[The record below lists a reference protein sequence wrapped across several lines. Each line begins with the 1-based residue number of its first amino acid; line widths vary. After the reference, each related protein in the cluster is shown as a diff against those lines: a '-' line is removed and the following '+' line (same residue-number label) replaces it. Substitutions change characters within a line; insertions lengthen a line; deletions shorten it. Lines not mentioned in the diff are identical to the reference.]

1 MRAIL
6 LVSLFSAVSALHAAP
21 LTRVAATSLTLP
33 PIAPSYSYATE
44 PAFGGVKFFEPTQVV
59 FAPGETTRAF
69 VLERTGRVA
78 VVRDTT
84 APTREIFLDLTA
96 RVGNGGPDN
105 GLLSLAFH
113 PQFATNGYFYVWH
126 SLLISGVRFNR
137 LARYQVSATNP
148 AIADPASETPLIT
161 QQTGPGGHDGGTLLF
176 GPDGYLYL
184 SLGDGDSGYT
194 PAVNSHQRID
204 RDFFGCIIRLDVDQR
219 PGNLLPNP
227 HPSVHAGTYRVPA
240 DNPFVGA
247 TSFNGSA
254 VTPSAVRT
262 EFWALGLRN
271 PFRLTFDEPTG
282 ALWCAD
288 VGLDLRE
295 EINLI
300 TRGANYG
307 WDFREGT
314 VAGPRSAAAP
324 AGFTSTAPIYEYD
337 HSLGFSITGG
347 VLYRGAKFAEL
358 QGRYLFSDYVTGRIW
373 SLADNGTRPL
383 PATQVKQL
391 ATEIGLVGFTTDPR
405 TGDILLADLDSNLVR
420 RLVAVTATG
429 PAIPATLSATGA
441 FTNLANLTPAPGVVP
456 YAPNVS
462 FWSDFAKKSRWF
474 ALPDLASRYGF
485 NATAN
490 WSFPTGA
497 VWVKHFDLE
506 LTRGDPTTSRRIET
520 RFLVKTADGVY
531 GLSYRWN
538 DAQTDAT
545 LVAEDGTDQ
554 IFQIREGTITRPQLW
569 HFPGRGECL
578 QCHTPAGGYALSFNS
593 RQLNRAFPND
603 ASHQLTSLAA
613 AGYLDTGTV
622 TPAALPALA
631 PADDIFSSTEKRA
644 RSYLDANCAQCHQPG
659 GLGRGNWDAR
669 FSTATSAANIVN
681 GLLIETRGDSA
692 NRVIA
697 PGDIGHSQLIL
708 RLSSNGLVRLQSNP
722 PPMPPLATSE
732 IDVTD
737 YNLISQWI
745 ASLAPTPNDRL
756 VNLAARAAAG
766 LDSDT
771 LTTGLVVSG
780 AAKNILVRAI
790 GPSLA
795 QFGVTGFLAQ
805 PTLTLRPLGSETI
818 LATNTRWGGTA
829 ALRAAFTATGA
840 FPLADNSADSAVLT
854 TLAPGAYTAQATG
867 VGRTTGVALIEI
879 YDADPTPGGTGVPP
893 VGSETSASSRLANTS
908 VRARVGVD
916 AEILIPGLSIGG
928 AAPRTVLIRAAGP
941 ALAGF
946 GVAGALTAPVLKIF
960 SGSQELAANTAWGTA
975 PNLTDL
981 RAATTSTGAF
991 AFAEGSPDS
1000 ALLVTLAPGG
1010 YTIQVSGANRTSG
1023 VALVEV
1029 YEVP

>member
-1 MRAIL
+1 MALIRSPFPFMRAL
-6 LVSLFSAVSALHAAP
+6 LLPLLGLATALSGAP
-21 LTRVAATSLTLP
+21 LTRIAATSLTLP
-33 PIAPSYSYATE
+33 ATAPSYSYTTE

-59 FAPGETTRAF
+59 FAPGETSRAF
-69 VLERTGRVA
+69 VLERAGRVA

-96 RVGNGGPDN
+96 RVGSGGPDN

-113 PQFATNGYFYVWH
+113 PQFASNGYFYVWH
-126 SLLISGVRFNR
+126 SLLVSGTRYNR
-137 LARYQVSATNP
+137 LARYTRSATNPAIADP

-161 QQTGPGGHDGGTLLF
+161 QQTGPGGHDGGALAF

-184 SLGDGDSGYT
+184 SIGDGDSGYL

-204 RDFFGCIIRLDVDQR
+204 QDFFGCVIRLDVDQR
-219 PGNLLPNP
+219 ASNLIPNA

-240 DNPFVGA
+240 DNPFVGT

-262 EFWALGLRN
+262 EFWAVGLRN

-282 ALWCAD
+282 TLWCAD

-295 EINLI
+295 EIDLI

-314 VAGPRSAAAP
+314 IAGPRATSAP

-358 QGRYLFSDYVTGRIW
+358 QGRYLFSDYVSGRIW
-373 SLADNGTRPL
+373 ALADNGTRPL

-391 ATEIGLVGFTTDPR
+391 ATEVGLVGFTTDPR
-405 TGDILLADLDSNLVR
+405 TGDILLADLDSNIIR
-420 RLVAVTATG
+420 RLAAVSATG

-441 FTNLANLTPAPGVVP
+441 FTNLATLTPAPGLVA

-474 ALPDLASRYGF
+474 ALPDLTSRYGF
-485 NATAN
+485 DATAN
-490 WSFPTGA
+490 WTFPTGA

-545 LVAEDGTDQ
+545 LVPEDGTDQ
-554 IFQIREGTITRPQLW
+554 IFQVREQGFTRPQIW

-578 QCHTPAGGYALSFNS
+578 QCHTPAGGFALSFNS

-603 ASHQLTSLAA
+603 TAHQLTSLAA
-613 AGYLDTGTV
+613 AGYLDTTAV
-622 TPAALPALA
+622 TPATLPALA
-631 PADDIFSSTEKRA
+631 PAEDIFSSIEKRA

-669 FSTATSAANIVN
+669 FSTATSAAKIVN
-681 GLLIETRGDSA
+681 GLLIENRGDAA
-692 NRVIA
+692 NRVIV
-697 PGDIGHSQLIL
+697 PGDTTHSTLL
-708 RLSSNGLVRLQSNP
+708 TRLTTPGSFR
-722 PPMPPLATSE
+722 MPPLATNEFDADS
-732 IDVTD
+732 IALV
-737 YNLISQWI
+737 SQWI
-745 ASLAPTPNDRL
+745 ASLAPTRQDRL

-771 LTTGLVVSG
+771 LTTGIVISG
-780 AAKNILVRAI
+780 AQKNVLVRAI

-795 QFGVTGFLAQ
+795 PFGVTGFLAQ
-805 PTLTLRPLGSETI
+805 PTLTLRPLNSETI
-818 LATNTRWGGTA
+818 LASNTRWGGTA
-829 ALRAAFTATGA
+829 TLRAAFTATGA
-840 FPLADNSADSAVLT
+840 FPLADDSADSALLT

-867 VGRTTGVALIEI
+867 AGRTTGIALIEA
-879 YDADPTPGGTGVPP
+879 YDADAPLPAG
-893 VGSETSASSRLANTS
+893 RLANTS

-946 GVAGALTAPVLKIF
+946 GVAGALPAPVLKIF
-960 SGSQELAANTAWGTA
+960 SGSQQLTTNTAWGTA
-975 PNLTDL
+975 PNLAEL
-981 RAATTSTGAF
+981 RAATTTTGAF
-991 AFAEGSPDS
+991 AFAEGSQDS